1 MFYFTVY
8 PELKANVLN
17 RVNPQKE
24 PGKELNP
31 VKLLK
36 PRRMG
41 FRWEGL
47 RVICETYQ
55 TAHERPTCAEQSQK
69 APITNNHLQK

>member
-1 MFYFTVY
+1 MFYSTVY

-17 RVNPQKE
+17 KVNPQKE
-24 PGKELNP
+24 PGKESNP

-36 PRRMG
+36 PRWMG
-41 FRWEGL
+41 FGWEEL

-55 TAHERPTCAEQSQK
+55 TAHELPKCAE
-69 APITNNHLQK
+69 